1 MVSPGHGGG
10 AGAGVRGVQAEVGPR
25 GHQEV
30 VLSLQPRPRPPRGGG
45 GGEER
50 GHGQQQRHGGRG
62 EGGGGQQPGAGP
74 APGRGS
80 CSLDPRLGLGHPQGR
95 HILDSGSM
103 NWKMLAVQ
111 KLTDVDIFH

>member
-10 AGAGVRGVQAEVGPR
+10 AGAWVRGVQAEVGPR

-30 VLSLQPRPRPPRGGG
+30 VLSLQPRPQIAGRGG

-50 GHGQQQRHGGRG
+50 GHGEQQRHGGRG

-74 APGRGS
+74 APGRGR
-80 CSLDPRLGLGHPQGR
+80 CSLGLGHPQGR

-111 KLTDVDIFH
+111 NLTDVDIFH